1 MDSKKMTH
9 FQLTDRAAL
18 AYSVLINNPVSFGER
33 ARSRTE
39 RFGSCFFQEGP
50 L

>member
-1 MDSKKMTH
+1 MNSKKMTH

-33 ARSRTE
+33 ARGRSE
-39 RFGSCFFQEGP
+39 RNGP
-50 L
+50 CIFRGYE